1 MFRCKECGCEYEVKP
16 DFCECGNDEF
26 DFTEKEPDIVFS
38 KKLKPLALKEL
49 LSWLIFGICVILSVL
64 VLLFFPK
71 INPDGSV
78 EPENVRQEVMHENI
92 PSIESFWVDT
102 VKIEKPAKPDEEYR
116 IDILKVLEKKQDTKK
131 KVPEQ
136 KIVKTQNKVTQT
148 KSNTQT
154 SQVQTKKTEQKK
166 VVKTQQQKKTKY
178 TDTEMRS
185 YIGGLLNRFRSNL
198 SLGELDGEGEC
209 IVGFTLDENG
219 KLLNR
224 KFVKQSENKSVND
237 TIYKMMM
244 RTPVFD
250 PPPASYDGGLLKVYL
265 KLSPSYY
272 EISFMN

>member
-26 DFTEKEPDIVFS
+26 DFVEQEPDIVVS
-38 KKLKPLALKEL
+38 KKRKPLALKEL

-71 INPDGSV
+71 INPDGTV
-78 EPENVRQEVMHENI
+78 EPENVMQEVMHENI

-102 VKIEKPAKPDEEYR
+102 VKIEEPVKSDEEYR

-185 YIGGLLNRFRSNL
+185 YISGLLNRFRSNL

-237 TIYKMMM
+237 TVYKMMM
-244 RTPVFD
+244 RTPVFN